1 MVRRSS
7 TWLVVAL
14 LGGILLAGCG
24 GGSSQST
31 AAPPPTSS
39 SAATSST
46 PKTGSTPNT
55 GSTPKTSPAL
65 TAERAQFAVNTCKHA
80 IATQLSL
87 TTSAKTKLEAICN
100 QAAKGDIASIRK
112 AAQEV
117 CVEVIKASGGASS
130 PAAQQAIAT
139 CKSAK

>member
-1 MVRRSS
+1 MLRRSS
-7 TWLVVAL
+7 TCLVVAL

-31 AAPPPTSS
+31 AAPP
-39 SAATSST
+39 ATSST
-46 PKTGSTPNT
+46 PKT

-65 TAERAQFAVNTCKHA
+65 TAERGQFAVNTCKRT

-100 QAAKGDIASIRK
+100 QAGKGDIASIRK
-112 AAQEV
+112 AAEEV
-117 CVEVIKASGGASS
+117 CVEVIKASGGAGS
-130 PAAQQAIAT
+130 PAAQQAIAA

>member
-7 TWLVVAL
+7 TCLVVAL

-31 AAPPPTSS
+31 AAPPPTGST
-39 SAATSST
+39 AATSST
-46 PKTGSTPNT
+46 PKTGSTPK
-55 GSTPKTSPAL
+55 SSPAL
-65 TAERAQFAVNTCKHA
+65 TAERGQFAVNTCKRT

-100 QAAKGDIASIRK
+100 QARKGDIASIRK

-130 PAAQQAIAT
+130 PAAQQAIAA